1 MKEGSKKKLAS
12 KRKLTVP
19 SKSKVDESKSELKST
34 IDDSSLAN
42 ETSTKFSNMS
52 NEKEDVKPQAQSEV
66 QDFVYD
72 GESYCVITEP
82 QKTPE
87 VEGSQNSTK
96 VDVSK
101 NIHDVETPE
110 ESEPYVFSVEDT
122 GSKSEDE
129 NTPPT
134 NETKGTFERK
144 CKIASVTIMCDEG
157 NTYVVAG
164 VKIKSKKTRKSK
176 IKIKKKLSLLVYKV
190 AGKVKVADKPSEI
203 PNLFPPF
210 DMDVLYDDIM
220 PLPEP
225 SIYDQP
231 FLDDPYLDPNQL
243 SVIDEYLYAAKKNPT
258 ANGGTQNI
266 SLFTEAKAGF
276 DQEEIVKVDD
286 IKTVYEDCTFHKFD
300 IDRSFYDS
308 SMIISDLI
316 VISNYLVVILKQK
329 PSAVGEEEIRNVL
342 LVFTIFS
349 NEKQVTEIKQVNS
362 RTVYGTTIKD
372 AIQVS
377 YSNSPSNILEELITL
392 EQFEGTDRTSQS
404 NSVEALLL
412 IALEDSSLAFMTVP
426 NLVEKKIPLE
436 LNDAGIHK
444 IVYCGPLSSVAICDT
459 KGFLHIHSCLQ
470 NNEPKTSLRP
480 VEKYS
485 KIINLLFTFFH
496 VNYMFL

>member
-12 KRKLTVP
+12 KRKSTAP
-19 SKSKVDESKSELKST
+19 SKLQEVSDSKSETKNTTDNKSLENKT
-34 IDDSSLAN
+34 SLN
-42 ETSTKFSNMS
+42 SENVL
-52 NEKEDVKPQAQSEV
+52 NEKKDATPQVQSET

-72 GESYCVITEP
+72 GESYCVITDP

-87 VEGSQNSTK
+87 VEGSQSNAEME
-96 VDVSK
+96 VSK
-101 NIHDVETPE
+101 NSPEVETPE
-110 ESEPYVFSVEDT
+110 NSEPYVFTVEDT
-122 GSKSEDE
+122 TSKSDDE
-129 NTPPT
+129 ITHPT

-144 CKIASVTIMCDEG
+144 CKIASVTIMCDENEG

-176 IKIKKKLSLLVYKV
+176 VKIKKKLSLLVYKV
-190 AGKVKVADKPSEI
+190 AGKVKVPDKPSEI

-243 SVIDEYLYAAKKNPT
+243 SVIDEYLMAAKKNPT
-258 ANGGTQNI
+258 PNGGTQNI

-329 PSAVGEEEIRNVL
+329 PSTVRDGEIRNVL
-342 LVFTIFS
+342 LVFTIFL
-349 NEKQVTEIKQVNS
+349 NEKQVTEIKLVNS
-362 RTVYGTTIKD
+362 QTVYGTTIKD
-372 AIQVS
+372 AIQVP
-377 YSNSPSNILEELITL
+377 YSNAPSNILEELITL
-392 EQFEGTDRTSQS
+392 EQFEGSSQS

-436 LNDAGIHK
+436 LNGASVHK

-459 KGFLHIHSCLQ
+459 KGYLHIHSCLK

-480 VEKYS
+480 VEKYGKKKEFS
-485 KIINLLFTFFH
+485 
-496 VNYMFL
+496 Y